1 MHLNVVAASMPL
13 VDYVIAIWLG
23 KSLITPFV
31 CFVMTFIDRA
41 FVIHSFGLL
50 ALTAAA
56 FKAKSPALCK
66 IAALLQIAVLCKI
79 ATLRVEGA
87 ALDRCCLHIAAT
99 PEPCG

>member
-1 MHLNVVAASMPL
+1 MPL

-56 FKAKSPALCK
+56 FKAK
-66 IAALLQIAVLCKI
+66 I
-79 ATLRVEGA
+79 A
-87 ALDRCCLHIAAT
+87 ALDRCCLRIAAT
-99 PEPCG
+99 LEPCGYHTKDLKVYNRLNQLYIPVLASSLRVGTT